1 MTVAVPFSG
10 WLTVCVS
17 VESLDVYLSTFL
29 IISARSNLYVTG
41 MFMEYLMELCFYD
54 YRFTRY
60 LLRSGIIIY
69 KLKTLSTF
77 AYKIKCQIR
86 LFYVEINE

>member
-41 MFMEYLMELCFYD
+41 MFMEYLKWFY
-54 YRFTRY
+54 
-60 LLRSGIIIY
+60 
-69 KLKTLSTF
+69 KTVDHCDVIVSCHLM
-77 AYKIKCQIR
+77 I
-86 LFYVEINE
+86 LFYINPN

>member
-41 MFMEYLMELCFYD
+41 MFMEYLTWFY
-54 YRFTRY
+54 
-60 LLRSGIIIY
+60 
-69 KLKTLSTF
+69 KTVDHCDVIVSCRLM
-77 AYKIKCQIR
+77 I
-86 LFYVEINE
+86 LFYIIQTEICGIKSLQCTSCIVK